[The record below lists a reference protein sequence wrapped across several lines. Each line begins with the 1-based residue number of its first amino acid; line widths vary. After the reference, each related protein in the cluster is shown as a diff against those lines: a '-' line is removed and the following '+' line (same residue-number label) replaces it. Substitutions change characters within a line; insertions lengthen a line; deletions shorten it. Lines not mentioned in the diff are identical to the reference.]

1 MAAAADASPI
11 EKQAVLE
18 TSLIGERAEL
28 VISILKRQLELMRFY
43 LARRLALQGRT
54 TGARDDALTT
64 ARALWLKQQLKAIRQ
79 QLREAGGGFVNGGGG
94 FVNGGGGAAGALGG
108 GLGGARHGASGPGG
122 GGGIGGGLGGGG
134 GSGLGNPSS
143 AEAVEAGDKDEV
155 AEVYSRLKTAQLP
168 DTARAVAERELR
180 RLRQMQPMH
189 AEYSVLLNYLDWLA
203 AMPWGRTS
211 EDQLDLNHAREVR
224 PIRSM
229 MTSDCL
235 PHQVLHLSHA
245 REVRPDGNLMACL
258 WLMTSDDL

>member
-1 MAAAADASPI
+1 M
-11 EKQAVLE
+11 LE
-18 TSLIGERAEL
+18 TALIGERAEL

-94 FVNGGGGAAGALGG
+94 AAGALGG

-134 GSGLGNPSS
+134 GIGGGLGGGGGSGVGNSSS

-258 WLMTSDDL
+258 WLMTSDGL